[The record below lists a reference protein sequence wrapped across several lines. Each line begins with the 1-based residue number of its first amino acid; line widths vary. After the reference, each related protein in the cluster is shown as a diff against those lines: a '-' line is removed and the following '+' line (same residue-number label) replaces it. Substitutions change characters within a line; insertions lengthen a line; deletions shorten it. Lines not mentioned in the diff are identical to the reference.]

1 MANKKNAN
9 SETTTTVETP
19 QAEAQQPIAT
29 LLSSISY
36 TDQADYEKF
45 LANLTPEHAVLVL
58 VSSANHCQ
66 AKGVFNLDEAELI
79 AKAIK
84 TLSKPQPNVE
94 QPK

>member
-1 MANKKNAN
+1 MANKKNTN
-9 SETTTTVETP
+9 SETTNAVETP
-19 QAEAQQPIAT
+19 QTETPQPIAT

-94 QPK
+94 QSK

>member
-1 MANKKNAN
+1 MFKLLKLYRFFVPNL
-9 SETTTTVETP
+9 TV
-19 QAEAQQPIAT
+19 
-29 LLSSISY
+29 ISY
-36 TDQADYEKF
+36 GGGSSSSS
-45 LANLTPEHAVLVL
+45 ANLTPEHAVLVL

-94 QPK
+94 QSK